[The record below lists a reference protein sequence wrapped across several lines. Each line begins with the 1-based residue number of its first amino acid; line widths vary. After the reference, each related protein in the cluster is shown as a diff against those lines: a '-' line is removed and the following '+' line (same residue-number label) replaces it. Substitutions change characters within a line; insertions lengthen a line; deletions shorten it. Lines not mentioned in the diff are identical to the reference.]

1 MTLCAYRLGYNERMA
16 TKKKN
21 NELLTAYLLVGEDSL
36 KRSRTLEKL
45 RGRLEELGDLAFNS
59 DALDGE
65 LAEGGDI
72 VTACNTVPFASEKR
86 LVHVRN
92 ADKLKKVDGGR
103 RFVFEEPVRDDGASS
118 RSREAR
124 EEHAS
129 LQGGRRHRLECD
141 HRLRPPSAKELPAHI
156 RALAVGCGVAFTD
169 SAARK
174 LIEFVGEDMIR
185 IDSEV
190 RKIALAHRGSD
201 AVNDVE
207 VASMVA
213 HTSEVKWWYFVDA
226 FSARDLPKCLAL
238 LDEMKRT
245 SPHSLLPKCVIR
257 IRELICVQTM
267 ACRGNPAAAAKELKL
282 PDWKVKTI
290 ACGRVSTLL
299 PELRHAL
306 FRARRRTTHEK
317 RRRRRCGVSRVGGGD
332 PAQMTRAFRFCF
344 RMFASAGQVTP

>member
-1 MTLCAYRLGYNERMA
+1 MCAYLSLMTLCAYRLGYNERMA

-92 ADKLKKVDGGR
+92 ADKLKKVD
-103 RFVFEEPVRDDGASS
+103 A
-118 RSREAR
+118 EAVVSYLKSPC
-124 EEHAS
+124 ETTVLLLEAEK
-129 LQGGRRHRLECD
+129 LAKNTRLYKAVAGIGSNAIIDCA
-141 HRLRPPSAKELPAHI
+141 PPSAKELPAHI

-267 ACRGNPAAAAKELKL
+267 ACRGNPTAAAKELKL
-282 PDWKVKTI
+282 PDWKVKNHRMW
-290 ACGRVSTLL
+290 ARKYAPS
-299 PELRHAL
+299 ELRHAL
-306 FRARRRTTHEK
+306 SSARDVERRMK
-317 RRRRRCGVSRVGGGD
+317 SGAD
-332 PAQMTRAFRFCF
+332 ADAAFREWVVATL
-344 RMFASAGQVTP
+344 RK